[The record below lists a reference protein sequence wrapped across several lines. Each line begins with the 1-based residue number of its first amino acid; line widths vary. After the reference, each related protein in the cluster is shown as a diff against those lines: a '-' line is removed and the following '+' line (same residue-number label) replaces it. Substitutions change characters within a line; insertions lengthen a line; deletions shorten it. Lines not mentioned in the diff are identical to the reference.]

1 MLLMV
6 MKLPNAFQN
15 SRASSCLA
23 PKPLPLLCFSVHFS
37 AVLNLD
43 LEHKAKIRVENILR
57 NFFLTSSA
65 PPSSQFISYRAQN
78 FASWR
83 DCLFAGNSC
92 LYEMRVYMVPFSPE
106 LIDLLS
112 KIKKKSFLLITKSI
126 YSHGWQN

>member
-65 PPSSQFISYRAQN
+65 PLAPN
-78 FASWR
+78 
-83 DCLFAGNSC
+83 LFLTG
-92 LYEMRVYMVPFSPE
+92 LKTLPRGETVYLQVTLVYM
-106 LIDLLS
+106 
-112 KIKKKSFLLITKSI
+112 K
-126 YSHGWQN
+126 